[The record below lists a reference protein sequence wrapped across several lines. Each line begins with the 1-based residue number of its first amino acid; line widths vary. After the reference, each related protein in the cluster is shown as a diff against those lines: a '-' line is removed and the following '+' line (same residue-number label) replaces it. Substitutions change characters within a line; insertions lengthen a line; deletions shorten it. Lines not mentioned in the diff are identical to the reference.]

1 MSPKRKLI
9 LGSILLIGGI
19 VSLVYG
25 LLIYISLA
33 GVNAILFF
41 NQEHLYIFYYVFSR
55 VLLVWGVAL
64 IVSGILILI
73 K

>member
-41 NQEHLYIFYYVFSR
+41 NQ
-55 VLLVWGVAL
+55 
-64 IVSGILILI
+64 
-73 K
+73 